1 MDFLIYSSVSNDHT
15 EYLDIKNTINKT
27 IDFKNIGLSLLEKI
41 ILDKK
46 SINTKI
52 DILNNKIKK
61 YKSLYE
67 KYNKNTEKTLFKID
81 NLIGKYDDE
90 SITKLI
96 LKRDNITSIISL
108 IDNKILEYK
117 NLDLS
122 KNHNFENKKKKNK
135 KKILDEIAIKKIE
148 NIKLIDTFDNY
159 LETKSKSITDLNN
172 LEELE
177 NDKEKLSLQ
186 ITRLLSIIENNE
198 EIVSKLKQKTITI
211 EKNILNLKSF
221 DNIKNFKD
229 TKGKILMYKNEIN
242 DSKNKIEILEKV
254 NVISPNKDLN
264 DNYELNSL

>member
-1 MDFLIYSSVSNDHT
+1 M
-15 EYLDIKNTINKT
+15 
-27 IDFKNIGLSLLEKI
+27 
-41 ILDKK
+41 
-46 SINTKI
+46 
-52 DILNNKIKK
+52 
-61 YKSLYE
+61 
-67 KYNKNTEKTLFKID
+67 
-81 NLIGKYDDE
+81 
-90 SITKLI
+90 
-96 LKRDNITSIISL
+96 
-108 IDNKILEYK
+108 
-117 NLDLS
+117 
-122 KNHNFENKKKKNK
+122 
-135 KKILDEIAIKKIE
+135 
-148 NIKLIDTFDNY
+148 IDTFDNY

>member
-1 MDFLIYSSVSNDHT
+1 M
-15 EYLDIKNTINKT
+15 
-27 IDFKNIGLSLLEKI
+27 SLLEKI

-122 KNHNFENKKKKNK
+122 KNHNFENKKK
-135 KKILDEIAIKKIE
+135 IK
-148 NIKLIDTFDNY
+148 
-159 LETKSKSITDLNN
+159 
-172 LEELE
+172 
-177 NDKEKLSLQ
+177 
-186 ITRLLSIIENNE
+186 
-198 EIVSKLKQKTITI
+198 
-211 EKNILNLKSF
+211 
-221 DNIKNFKD
+221 
-229 TKGKILMYKNEIN
+229 
-242 DSKNKIEILEKV
+242 
-254 NVISPNKDLN
+254 
-264 DNYELNSL
+264 